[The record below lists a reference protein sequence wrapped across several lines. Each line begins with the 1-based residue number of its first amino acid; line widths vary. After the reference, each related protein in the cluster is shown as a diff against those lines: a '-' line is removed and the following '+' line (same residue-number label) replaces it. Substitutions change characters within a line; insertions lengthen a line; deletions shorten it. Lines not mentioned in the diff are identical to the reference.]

1 MSRPHHKER
10 SVTEAPAV
18 PDVSV
23 PAADAASG
31 LDAPAEMARDVVSPA
46 MPRVAGDLCVKS
58 AHATPSQ
65 MNKEILH
72 VFKHHSGLV
81 SLPVVENGMPIG
93 LINKSLFMTNFAL
106 PFHREVFERKSCIAF
121 MDKTPLIVDVETPI
135 QEIGRLVVEVGSKV
149 LNDGFI
155 ITRQGRYI
163 GTGTGVDLLQALG
176 QLEEEKNRVV
186 RESIEYASI
195 IQHSLLRASHKEL
208 EAARL
213 FDFHM
218 LWRPRDVVGG
228 DCYYAEV
235 READGERGVFVALM
249 DCTGHGVPGALMSVM
264 MSSFM
269 DHALAVVSPRDPGG
283 VLAKISQLVKAS
295 LDQYWTGDDSDSFA
309 VAAGGER
316 RADEGM
322 DAMCLWIN
330 PDANSVIYAG
340 AKLSMWI
347 MGMKDKEPAEVAGDK
362 MGIGYIRTP
371 DDFVWTNRAFT
382 VERGAALYFST
393 DGIFDQIGGKKRLA
407 FGKKRLWQC
416 IAENRKAALE
426 VQLEKAYAEL
436 VDYQGKEQRR
446 DDVSMF
452 AARF

>member
-1 MSRPHHKER
+1 MSRSNQKDR
-10 SVTEAPAV
+10 SAAETAADHVAGGEAGPAG
-18 PDVSV
+18 
-23 PAADAASG
+23 PAADEADLRHATMPT
-31 LDAPAEMARDVVSPA
+31 AT
-46 MPRVAGDLCVKS
+46 PRVAGDLCVKS

-81 SLPVVENGMPIG
+81 SLPVVENGVPIG

-121 MDKTPLIVDVETPI
+121 MDKTPLIVDSETPI

-155 ITRQGRYI
+155 ITRQGRYV

-218 LWRPRDVVGG
+218 LWRPRDAVGG
-228 DCYYAEV
+228 DCYFAEV

-249 DCTGHGVPGALMSVM
+249 DCTGHGVPGALMAVM

-269 DHALAVVSPRDPGG
+269 DHALAVVSPKDPGG
-283 VLAKISQLVKAS
+283 VLAKISRLVKAS
-295 LDQYWTGDDSDSFA
+295 LDQYWSGDDNDSFA
-309 VAAGGER
+309 VAASGER

-340 AKLSMWI
+340 AKLSMWM
-347 MGMKDKEPAEVAGDK
+347 MGMQDKEPEEVPGDR

-382 VERGAALYFST
+382 VERGTALYFST

-407 FGKKRLWQC
+407 FGKKRLWKA

-426 VQLEKAYAEL
+426 VQLEKAYADL

-452 AARF
+452 AVRF

>member
-1 MSRPHHKER
+1 MSRSQPKER
-10 SVTEAPAV
+10 PAAAGAAPSEPAV
-18 PDVSV
+18 PAGEGTDREATEAAL
-23 PAADAASG
+23 PAGA
-31 LDAPAEMARDVVSPA
+31 L
-46 MPRVAGDLCVKS
+46 PRVAGDLCVKS
-58 AHATPSQ
+58 AHASPSQ
-65 MNKEILH
+65 TNKEILQ
-72 VFKHHSGLV
+72 VFKHHPGLV
-81 SLPVVENGMPIG
+81 SLPVVENGAPIG

-121 MDKTPLIVDVETPI
+121 MDKTPLIVDSETPI

-155 ITRQGRYI
+155 IARQGRYA

-176 QLEEEKNRVV
+176 QLEEAKNRVV

-228 DCYYAEV
+228 DCYFAEA
-235 READGERGVFVALM
+235 REAEGERGVFVALM
-249 DCTGHGVPGALMSVM
+249 DCTGHGVPGALMAVM
-264 MSSFM
+264 MSAFM
-269 DHALAVVSPRDPGG
+269 EHALAVVSPRDPGG
-283 VLAKISQLVKAS
+283 VLAKISRLVKAA
-295 LDQYWTGDDSDSFA
+295 LDQYWTGADSDSFA
-309 VAAGGER
+309 VGARGER

-330 PDANSVIYAG
+330 PDNNSVTYAG
-340 AKLSMWI
+340 AKLSMWRL
-347 MGMKDKEPAEVAGDK
+347 GMQDKEPEEVPGDK

-371 DDFVWTNRAFT
+371 DDFMWTNRAFT
-382 VERGAALYFST
+382 VERGTTLYFST

-407 FGKKRLWQC
+407 FGKKRLWKC

-452 AARF
+452 AVRF